1 MAEFLAEETYGTLV
15 AVVGVVEEGQAAEAA
30 HVAVGSSGIVW
41 GAFHGIADFR
51 FPISVFRSF
60 KCFSW
65 SSFFAVTRH
74 AVSRYLDEEV
84 CLLVEADEIAALPL
98 AQHHVGCILCL
109 LLLGIGLVHVIA
121 SE

>member
-1 MAEFLAEETYGTLV
+1 MAEFLAEEVYGTLV

-30 HVAVGSSGIVW
+30 HVAAGAAGIVW
-41 GAFHGIADFR
+41 GAFHGL
-51 FPISVFRSF
+51 P
-60 KCFSW
+60 
-65 SSFFAVTRH
+65 FFAVTRH

-109 LLLGIGLVHVIA
+109 LLLGIGLVHVLA